1 MTNFI
6 LTQIYLDI
14 FIELD
19 APNRSFFDFEKRSH
33 GRQGTDYFGL
43 GLHVVASPLQMSSLV

>member
-6 LTQIYLDI
+6 LTQIPLAI

-19 APNRSFFDFEKRSH
+19 APSRSLFDFERWSH
-33 GRQGTDYFGL
+33 GRQGSEYFGL
-43 GLHVVASPLQMSSLV
+43 GLHVVASPIRMSHK

>member
-1 MTNFI
+1 MANFI

-33 GRQGTDYFGL
+33 GRQGSDYFGL
-43 GLHVVASPLQMSSLV
+43 GLHVVASPFQMSSLV